1 MELGRCNQSVFH
13 FYLVPSLIY
22 SFVLLSLSLTPPF
35 FFSLYADEEVTS
47 GTIALNVTYGV
58 VPYFSTSLDLCKTL
72 QLKCP
77 IKAGQGSLI
86 FKENIPQFKH
96 VSINVAAYRLI

>member
-1 MELGRCNQSVFH
+1 MVLWHWEGEIIQFSI
-13 FYLVPSLIY
+13 SIY
-22 SFVLLSLSLTPPF
+22 SFVLLSLFFLSLHT
-35 FFSLYADEEVTS
+35 DEEVTS
-47 GTIALNVTYGV
+47 GTIALNVTWGV

-86 FKENIPQFKH
+86 VKENIPQFKH
-96 VSINVAAYRLI
+96 VSINIAVYRLI